1 MNAAARLPPL
11 NALRAFEATARHMS
25 VSRAAAELHVTP
37 AAVSHQIR
45 GLEEHLGVPLFR
57 RLNRGLAL
65 TEDGALLAPGL
76 RDGFDRLAAAM
87 QLLNERRSGGALVV
101 SVAPSFAAKW
111 LVPRLERFTRAHPD
125 IDVRISATMELA
137 DLRRDAVDAAI
148 RFGWG
153 SYPGLEVHK
162 LTADT
167 STPMCSPALLT
178 GDHPLREPG
187 DLRHHVLIHDDSM
200 AFDPTAPDWRMWLKA
215 AGVDGID
222 VARGQHYSSGDHAI
236 QAAVTGAGV
245 VLGRQSL
252 AGDDLAA
259 GRLVMP
265 FELCLPVKPAYYLLL
280 PPAMQRPDRVAAF
293 RDWVLAE
300 MAAGRDG

>member
-1 MNAAARLPPL
+1 MATARLPPL
-11 NALRAFEATARHMS
+11 NALRAFESAARHMS

-45 GLEEHLGVPLFR
+45 ALEEHLGVPLFR
-57 RLNRGLAL
+57 RLNRGLVL

-76 RDGFDRLAAAM
+76 RDGFDRLTAAM
-87 QLLNERRSGGALVV
+87 QRLDERRSGGTLVV

-137 DLRRDAVDAAI
+137 DLRRDAVDVAI

-153 SYPGLEVHK
+153 DYPGLEVHK
-162 LTADT
+162 LTAET
-167 STPMCSPALLT
+167 TTPMCSPALLA
-178 GDHPLREPG
+178 GARPLREPA

-215 AGVDGID
+215 AGIEGVD
-222 VARGQHYSSGDHAI
+222 VSRGQHYSFGDHAI
-236 QAAVTGAGV
+236 QAAVNGAGV
-245 VLGRQSL
+245 LLGRQSL

-280 PPAMQRPDRVAAF
+280 PPPGQRPARVAAF
-293 RDWVLAE
+293 RDWLLSE
-300 MAAGRDG
+300 IAARRDA

>member
-1 MNAAARLPPL
+1 MSRLPPL
-11 NALRAFEATARHMS
+11 NALRAFEAAARHMS

-45 GLEEHLGVPLFR
+45 ALEEQLGVTLFR

-65 TEDGALLAPGL
+65 TEEGALIAPGL
-76 RDGFDRLAAAM
+76 RDGFDRLTTAM
-87 QLLNERRSGGALVV
+87 RRLDERRTGGALVV

-111 LVPRLERFTRAHPD
+111 LVPRLERFTRAHPE

-137 DLRRDAVDAAI
+137 DLRRDAVDVAI

-153 SYPGLEVHK
+153 GYPGLDVHQ
-162 LTADT
+162 LTT
-167 STPMCSPALLT
+167 ETTTPLCSPALLA
-178 GDHPLREPG
+178 GPHPLREPA

-215 AGVDGID
+215 AGVDGIVD
-222 VARGQHYSSGDHAI
+222 VARGQHFTYGDHAI
-236 QAAVTGAGV
+236 QAAVNGV
-245 VLGRQSL
+245 GVLLGRQSL

-259 GRLVMP
+259 GRLLMP
-265 FELCLPVKPAYYLLL
+265 FELCLPVRPAYYLVM
-280 PPAMQRPDRVAAF
+280 PAGGQRPPRVTAF

-300 MAAGRDG
+300 AAAPPAR